1 MAVMNPLLE
10 WSSRAMQ
17 STAQRVRL
25 AACTACCCL
34 AIVTLLSCASL
45 SPAEVE
51 QESGFYYGYGSGATA
66 AEAADEARRDLIWN
80 ALTASA
86 SLDGRTA
93 RVEVSADAVK
103 AFDLPKLK
111 PIAEDKSGDLST
123 IVYRIKAKEWDK
135 RELARQTV
143 IRTEVMQKLATLETN
158 AGLPLTDRLVL
169 AGELLDRLDS
179 AGLAALLHE
188 SGPGSSLVSSGI
200 ESFCRGLTTGLSIQ
214 ASPKDGFIAAGAEIT
229 VRVQTRDGKPAGSVP
244 LVVEWMVRGVEPSS
258 SIAKTGSDGQATLAC
273 PATQP
278 FRNRSVRLTVAT
290 DLARS
295 TPGVAGLV
303 GDAAKAEARYFHL
316 DDIDE
321 FFGAEVLVP
330 GGSFT
335 AGALPRDK
343 RATRKEAPRPAQT
356 SAIFIDVYPVT
367 NALYEMFLDDT
378 GAETLPEY
386 WDNPDYNQP
395 EQPVV
400 GVSFEDAN
408 RFAAWLS
415 VRLGVKKRLPTEDE
429 WEKAA
434 RGGQDVMY
442 PWGDQSPVDGAR
454 ANYSGNGRFRATSPV
469 GSFEAG
475 RNAFGLYDMAGNVW
489 QWTSASLAAGAGAA
503 RRIVKGGSWMDGPTD
518 LRVSNRRD
526 VDPSK
531 GYVDVGF
538 RLVREASND

>member
-1 MAVMNPLLE
+1 
-10 WSSRAMQ
+10 MQ
-17 STAQRVRL
+17 STAQCVRL
-25 AACTACCCL
+25 MAYAACCGL
-34 AIVTLLSCASL
+34 AVVMLLSCASL

-66 AEAADEARRDLIWN
+66 VEAADAARRDLISN
-80 ALTASA
+80 ALSTSA

-93 RVEVSADAVK
+93 RVEVSVEAVK

-111 PIAEDKSGDLST
+111 PIAEDKSGDVTT
-123 IVYRIKAKEWDK
+123 IVYRIRAKEWDK
-135 RELARQTV
+135 REQARQAA
-143 IRTEVMQKLATLETN
+143 IGTEVVQKLAALETN
-158 AGLPLTDRLVL
+158 ASLPLAERLAQ
-169 AGELLDRLDS
+169 AGELFDRLDS

-188 SGPGSSLVSSGI
+188 SGPGSSLVSSRI

-244 LVVEWMVRGVEPSS
+244 LVVEWMVRGADSSS
-258 SIAKTGSDGQATLAC
+258 SIVKTGPDGQATLVC
-273 PATQP
+273 PTAEP
-278 FRNRSVRLTVAT
+278 FHNRSVRLTVTT

-295 TPGVAGLV
+295 IPGIAGLV
-303 GDAAKAEARYFHL
+303 GDGAKAEARYFHL

-343 RATRKEAPRPAQT
+343 RATRREAPRPAQT
-356 SAIFIDVYPVT
+356 SAIFIDACPVT

-378 GAETLPEY
+378 GATTFPEY
-386 WDNPDYNQP
+386 WDNPDYNEP
-395 EQPVV
+395 DQPVV

-415 VRLGVKKRLPTEDE
+415 ERLGVDKCLPTEDE

-434 RGGQDVMY
+434 RGE
-442 PWGDQSPVDGAR
+442 R
-454 ANYSGNGRFRATSPV
+454 
-469 GSFEAG
+469 
-475 RNAFGLYDMAGNVW
+475 
-489 QWTSASLAAGAGAA
+489 
-503 RRIVKGGSWMDGPTD
+503 
-518 LRVSNRRD
+518 
-526 VDPSK
+526 
-531 GYVDVGF
+531 
-538 RLVREASND
+538 

>member
-1 MAVMNPLLE
+1 
-10 WSSRAMQ
+10 MQ
-17 STAQRVRL
+17 STALRVRL
-25 AACTACCCL
+25 MACAACCCFAL
-34 AIVTLLSCASL
+34 VTLLSCASL

-66 AEAADEARRDLIWN
+66 AEAADAARRDLISN

-86 SLDGRTA
+86 GLDGRTA
-93 RVEVSADAVK
+93 RVEVGAEAVK

-111 PIAEDKSGDLST
+111 PIAEDTSGDST
-123 IVYRIKAKEWDK
+123 TVVYRIKAKEWDK
-135 RELARQTV
+135 REQARQAA
-143 IRTEVMQKLATLETN
+143 IRTDVVQKLAALETN
-158 AGLPLTDRLVL
+158 AGLPLTDRLGQ
-169 AGELLDRLDS
+169 AGELLDRLERS
-179 AGLAALLHE
+179 GLTELLTE
-188 SGPGSSLVSSGI
+188 AGPGSPLVSSRI
-200 ESFCRGLTTGLSIQ
+200 ESFCRGLTTGLSIE
-214 ASPKDGFIAAGAEIT
+214 ASPIDGFIAAGAEIAIT
-229 VRVQTRDGKPAGSVP
+229 VRTRDGRPAGSVP
-244 LVVEWMVRGVEPSS
+244 LVVEWTARGVEPSS
-258 SIAKTGSDGQATLAC
+258 SVVKTGSDGRAAFAC
-273 PATQP
+273 PAAQP
-278 FRNRSVRLTVAT
+278 FRNRSVRLDVAT

-316 DDIDE
+316 DDIDR
-321 FFGAEVLVP
+321 FFGTEVLVP
-330 GGSFT
+330 GGAFT

-343 RATRKEAPRPAQT
+343 RATRKEAPRPAAT
-356 SAIFIDVYPVT
+356 SPVFIDVYPVT

-378 GAETLPEY
+378 GAAAFPEY
-386 WDNPDYNQP
+386 WDNPDYNEP
-395 EQPVV
+395 GQPVV
-400 GVSFEDAN
+400 GVSLDDAN

-415 VRLGVKKRLPTEDE
+415 ARLGVKKRLPTEDE

-434 RGGQDVMY
+434 RGGQDVIY
-442 PWGDQSPVDGAR
+442 PWGDQGPADGVR
-454 ANYSGNGRFRATSPV
+454 ANYSGNGRFSATSPV

-489 QWTSASLAAGAGAA
+489 QWTSTPFAGGTGLP
-503 RRIVKGGSWMDGPTD
+503 RTIVKGGSWMDGPND